1 MVETGRIVTE
11 LAESR
16 QDVAVEMEKLR
27 YFEITSLKNRKKDKL
42 MAWTW
47 NSALHWIYFDM
58 LVTFL
63 LYVVYLFSVLG
74 LNNKE
79 LLISL

>member
-27 YFEITSLKNRKKDKL
+27 YFEITSSKNRKKDKL

-47 NSALHWIYFDM
+47 NSALHWIYFDT

-63 LYVVYLFSVLG
+63 LYVVYLFSILG